1 MPVVVLL
8 VPVVVVLVVP
18 VVAVL
23 VVAGAAALHA
33 AGVIAL
39 PGQGAG
45 GPWLETATGAVAA
58 LLGYHLTTSR
68 LHDAEQSLAERGSLS
83 ARNLALASEFPLLG
97 GNKDMLTDTLQRTA
111 EQPEVRWA
119 GIWDLKQRTLL
130 TRGSGPAENKVG
142 RITDALER
150 EAGLPPGCY
159 FAPIRVTETL
169 LTDFDEEYVAPGSAQ
184 SQRDGLLL
192 GYAVVDMSRQQ
203 ISLRRAEILHNS
215 LLITLGG
222 LVASAILAL
231 LIGNSITQPIVR
243 LVRTVRELGSGNLAA
258 RVSVN
263 SGGEIGDLARRYPHM
278 DIFGGCCGTGPAHIA
293 KIKELLS

>member
-1 MPVVVLL
+1 MLRSLGIKARVL
-8 VPVVVVLVVP
+8 VLAVVP
-18 VVAVL
+18 VAV
-23 VVAGAAALHA
+23 
-33 AGVIAL
+33 
-39 PGQGAG
+39 
-45 GPWLETATGAVAA
+45 VAA

-169 LTDFDEEYVAPGSAQ
+169 LTDFDEEYAAPGSEQAEPGTQ
-184 SQRDGLLL
+184 LL

-222 LVASAILAL
+222 LVGSAILAL

-263 SGGEIGDLARRYPHM
+263 SGGEIGDLEDGINRMAEVLGGVQQTLHAQVEEATGALRETVAELELRNRELEQARN
-278 DIFGGCCGTGPAHIA
+278 DAVADVATAVGDQ
-293 KIKELLS
+293 